1 MTTNPAPRPDL
12 VPTSS
17 QHLFTPNDAKTGF
30 PHDSTSSPR
39 PRPMSGRGRGRSGNL
54 VPTSSQVTTKFT
66 ANTCPKCHHITIA
79 GITDF
84 GFTLHL
90 EPLQLTDFDEA
101 QAIAHLVPTYNLY
114 PDRIVRLR
122 WLTHIRHPTTAP
134 RHARH
139 VCGTT
144 HGTRTSPAPA
154 RTRAA
159 LSDTPPF

>member
-1 MTTNPAPRPDL
+1 MTSRPRPDPALTPPNALNVQNVLEL
-12 VPTSS
+12 VSPHET
-17 QHLFTPNDAKTGF
+17 TP
-30 PHDSTSSPR
+30 PPR
-39 PRPMSGRGRGRSGNL
+39 PRSIPGRGRGRRADPAST
-54 VPTSSQVTTKFT
+54 PPHTTKFT
-66 ANTCPKCHHITIA
+66 ASTCPKCHHITIA
-79 GITDF
+79 GITNF

-90 EPLQLTDFDEA
+90 ETLQLTDLDEA
-101 QAIAHLVPTYNLY
+101 QAIADLVPTYNLY
-114 PDRIVRLR
+114 PDRLVRLR

-144 HGTRTSPAPA
+144 YGTRTPPAPA